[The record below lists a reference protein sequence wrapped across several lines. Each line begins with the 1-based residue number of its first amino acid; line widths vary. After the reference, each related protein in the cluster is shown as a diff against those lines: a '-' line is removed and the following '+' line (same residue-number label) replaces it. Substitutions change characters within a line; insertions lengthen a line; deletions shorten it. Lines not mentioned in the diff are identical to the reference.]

1 MEDTTDLLIVGAGP
15 YGLAVAAYA
24 RHLGI
29 DHVVVGKP
37 MDFWKV
43 NMPEGMYLR
52 TGSDVQLDP
61 LGVHT
66 IEKFLQIQGLMP
78 TDVEPLSLQSY
89 LAYAQWFQE
98 QKQIDAL
105 PVLVQRL
112 DCADGEG
119 GRFRAAMTSGQTISA
134 QHVVIAVGF
143 KYFKHLPPELIER
156 LPAGRYAHTCDL
168 VDFRHLQGKRCL
180 ILGGRQSAFEW
191 TALLND
197 AGAAAVHV
205 SYRHDSPAFNRP
217 DMSWIAP
224 MVEAIVDDPG
234 WFRRLSQKE
243 RDAVIDRFWAV
254 GRLNIEPWL
263 ESRVMKETV
272 TLWPKTRI
280 AAIDEIP
287 NDTLSVRLDNGRT
300 FRVDAIILAT
310 GYRVQIDRVP
320 FLARGNT
327 LDRLATHNGFPRLD
341 EHFQTNIPG
350 LFITSMPAT
359 QDFGPF
365 FGFTY
370 GVGTSAKLIGQAI
383 AGRQSNLT

>member
-1 MEDTTDLLIVGAGP
+1 MEEMTDLLIIGAGP
-15 YGLAVAAYA
+15 YGLAKAAYA

-29 DHVVVGKP
+29 DHVVVRKP
-37 MDFWKV
+37 MEFWKA

-52 TGSDVQLDP
+52 TASDVHLDP
-61 LGVHT
+61 LRVHT
-66 IEKFLQIQGLMP
+66 IEKFLEIQGLTP
-78 TDVEPLSLQSY
+78 ADVEPLSLQFY
-89 LAYAQWFQE
+89 LAYAKWFQE

-105 PVLVQRL
+105 PVFVQRL

-119 GRFRAAMTSGQTISA
+119 GRFRATMANGQTISA
-134 QHVVIAVGF
+134 LHVVIAVGF
-143 KYFKHLPPELIER
+143 KYFKHLPAELIER
-156 LPAGRYAHTCDL
+156 LPAGRYAHTSDL
-168 VDFRHLQGKRCL
+168 VDFRHLRGKRCL

-197 AGAAAVHV
+197 AGCADVHV
-205 SYRHDSPAFNRP
+205 SYRHDTPAFNRP

-272 TLWPKTRI
+272 TLWPKTRV
-280 AAIDEIP
+280 AAVDEIP
-287 NDTLSVRLDNGRT
+287 HDTLSVQLDNGRT
-300 FRVDAIILAT
+300 FPVDVIILAT

-320 FLARGNT
+320 LLARGNI
-327 LDRLATHNGFPRLD
+327 LDRLTIHYGFPRLD

-350 LFITSMPAT
+350 LFMTSMPAT

-370 GVGTSAKLIGQAI
+370 GVSTSAKLIGRAI
-383 AGRQSNLT
+383 VGRQRNPT

>member
-1 MEDTTDLLIVGAGP
+1 MDDTTDLLIVGAGP
-15 YGLAVAAYA
+15 YGLAMAAYA
-24 RHLGI
+24 RHLGV
-29 DHVVVGKP
+29 DHMVVGKP

-61 LGVHT
+61 LRIHT
-66 IEKFLQIQGLMP
+66 IEKLLEVQGRTP
-78 TDVEPLSLQSY
+78 ADVEPLSLRFY

-98 QKQIDAL
+98 QTQIDAR

-119 GRFRAAMTSGQTISA
+119 GRFRAAMANGQTISA
-134 QHVVIAVGF
+134 RHVVIAVRF
-143 KYFKHLPPELIER
+143 KYFSHLPRDVVER
-156 LPAGRYAHTCDL
+156 LPEGRYAHTCDL

-180 ILGGRQSAFEW
+180 IVGGHQSAFEW

-197 AGAAAVHV
+197 AGCAAAHV

-217 DMSWIAP
+217 DISWIAP

-234 WFRRLSQKE
+234 WFRRLPQKE

-254 GRLNIEPWL
+254 GRLKIEPWL

-280 AAIDEIP
+280 AAVRESRDA
-287 NDTLSVRLDNGRT
+287 LSVRLDNGST
-300 FRVDAIILAT
+300 FPVDAIILAT
-310 GYRVQIDRVP
+310 RYRVQIDRVP
-320 FLARGNT
+320 FLARGNI
-327 LDRLATHNGFPRLD
+327 LDRLLTHDGFPKLD
-341 EHFQTNIPG
+341 EHFQTNIPRR
-350 LFITSMPAT
+350 FITSLPAT

-370 GVGTSAKLIGQAI
+370 GVGASAKLIGRAI